1 MEKKEVL
8 QWHPAFFAGIQIE
21 LEEEREYLSFE
32 NEHQLGTKPKE
43 IDVLI
48 IKKDGTHPIHKNIG
62 RIFRG
67 HNLIEYKSPADS
79 LNIDD
84 FYKVYGYACFY
95 KSDSSMADVIPIDD
109 LTITFVCHRYPRNLL
124 DHLETF
130 VCHRYPRNLLDHLE
144 KKRSFQ
150 IQETDSGIFYV
161 TGDFI
166 PIQIIVTKKLSKEEN
181 LWLASLTDHLDS
193 EAEAEKL
200 VTEYRNHTTNKLYQ
214 SVMDIIVRA
223 NHKQFEE
230 AVKMCEALKE
240 LFEDE
245 FNERETK
252 GKLEAQTRINSL
264 ILRLSELG
272 RTEDIVRS
280 AKDPAYQEQLLKEL
294 NL

>member
-1 MEKKEVL
+1 M
-8 QWHPAFFAGIQIE
+8 
-21 LEEEREYLSFE
+21 
-32 NEHQLGTKPKE
+32 
-43 IDVLI
+43 LI

-95 KSDSSMADVIPIDD
+95 KSDSSLADVIPIDD
-109 LTITFVCHRYPRNLL
+109 LTITFVCHRYPRNLME
-124 DHLETF
+124 HLT
-130 VCHRYPRNLLDHLE
+130 
-144 KKRSFQ
+144 KKRCFQ
-150 IQETDSGIFYV
+150 IQETESGIFYV

-245 FNERETK
+245 FQERENRGIQE

>member
-1 MEKKEVL
+1 M
-8 QWHPAFFAGIQIE
+8 
-21 LEEEREYLSFE
+21 
-32 NEHQLGTKPKE
+32 
-43 IDVLI
+43 
-48 IKKDGTHPIHKNIG
+48 
-62 RIFRG
+62 
-67 HNLIEYKSPADS
+67 
-79 LNIDD
+79 
-84 FYKVYGYACFY
+84 
-95 KSDSSMADVIPIDD
+95 
-109 LTITFVCHRYPRNLL
+109 
-124 DHLETF
+124 
-130 VCHRYPRNLLDHLE
+130 
-144 KKRSFQ
+144 
-150 IQETDSGIFYV
+150 

-245 FNERETK
+245 FQERENRGIQE

>member
-1 MEKKEVL
+1 M
-8 QWHPAFFAGIQIE
+8 
-21 LEEEREYLSFE
+21 
-32 NEHQLGTKPKE
+32 
-43 IDVLI
+43 
-48 IKKDGTHPIHKNIG
+48 
-62 RIFRG
+62 
-67 HNLIEYKSPADS
+67 
-79 LNIDD
+79 
-84 FYKVYGYACFY
+84 
-95 KSDSSMADVIPIDD
+95 
-109 LTITFVCHRYPRNLL
+109 
-124 DHLETF
+124 
-130 VCHRYPRNLLDHLE
+130 DHLE

-223 NHKQFEE
+223 NHEQFEE

-245 FNERETK
+245 FQERENRGIQE

>member
-1 MEKKEVL
+1 
-8 QWHPAFFAGIQIE
+8 
-21 LEEEREYLSFE
+21 
-32 NEHQLGTKPKE
+32 
-43 IDVLI
+43 
-48 IKKDGTHPIHKNIG
+48 
-62 RIFRG
+62 
-67 HNLIEYKSPADS
+67 
-79 LNIDD
+79 
-84 FYKVYGYACFY
+84 
-95 KSDSSMADVIPIDD
+95 MADVIPIDD
-109 LTITFVCHRYPRNLL
+109 LTITFVCHR
-124 DHLETF
+124 H
-130 VCHRYPRNLLDHLE
+130 PRNLLDHLE

-245 FNERETK
+245 FQERENRGIQE

>member
-109 LTITFVCHRYPRNLL
+109 LAITFVCHRYPRNLME
-124 DHLETF
+124 HLT
-130 VCHRYPRNLLDHLE
+130 

-150 IQETDSGIFYV
+150 IQETESDIFYV

-245 FNERETK
+245 FQERENRGIQE

>member
-1 MEKKEVL
+1 M
-8 QWHPAFFAGIQIE
+8 
-21 LEEEREYLSFE
+21 
-32 NEHQLGTKPKE
+32 
-43 IDVLI
+43 LI

-95 KSDSSMADVIPIDD
+95 KSDSSLADVIPIDD
-109 LTITFVCHRYPRNLL
+109 LTITFVCHRYPRNLME
-124 DHLETF
+124 HLT
-130 VCHRYPRNLLDHLE
+130 
-144 KKRSFQ
+144 KKRCFQ
-150 IQETDSGIFYV
+150 IQETESGIFYV

-230 AVKMCEALKE
+230 AVKMCEAFK
-240 LFEDE
+240 
-245 FNERETK
+245 
-252 GKLEAQTRINSL
+252 RI
-264 ILRLSELG
+264 IR
-272 RTEDIVRS
+272 R
-280 AKDPAYQEQLLKEL
+280 
-294 NL
+294 